1 MSLRARLSAKH
12 LTVHLWNLD
21 TLELRNICALLLGEG
36 ATLPAGGFRAF
47 GSWNCLTLFLLHSF
61 TLPLLD
67 VIALLLR
74 SISAL
79 LRVTNFLTDLSGNR
93 VAFSSINCLTLAAR
107 HIPAFLLWN
116 LGALSVTDN
125 TALLRRDVLTDLF
138 LDSVTLLLIDNL
150 ALCFS
155 IGSALLF
162 VNRAAFVFERSA
174 TLLAY
179 FGRAFFFMDSLG
191 DSSWNIDTFQ
201 LRDIVALLIL
211 HGATLFPGVL
221 SSLALLPGLGSTLPS
236 GNSLL
241 HSCLGD
247 LTLSLLD
254 ISTNCVGNLATLLP
268 GDRFI
273 RSLRDLVT
281 NFFGYLST
289 HWFGRRS
296 CSLDRR
302 RVELKRQRYT

>member
-138 LDSVTLLLIDNL
+138 LDSVALLLIDNL

-174 TLLAY
+174 TL
-179 FGRAFFFMDSLG
+179 
-191 DSSWNIDTFQ
+191 
-201 LRDIVALLIL
+201 
-211 HGATLFPGVL
+211 FPGAL